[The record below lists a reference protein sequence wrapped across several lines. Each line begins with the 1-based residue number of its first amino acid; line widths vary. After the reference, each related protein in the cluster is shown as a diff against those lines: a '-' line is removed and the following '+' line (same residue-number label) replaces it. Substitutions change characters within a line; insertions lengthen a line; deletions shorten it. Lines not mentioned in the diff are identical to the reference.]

1 MNDAGRHPL
10 PAGHQAYL
18 QWNIRTL
25 MAERGMFKTTDLAG
39 PLEERGVFISR
50 SMIYNLVSGT
60 PKRINT
66 EVLAALC
73 DILDCTPSDLLEL
86 RYTKTKQPLPESGS
100 ADIGDLRPVRATV
113 RRPDDK

>member
-1 MNDAGRHPL
+1 MNDASTHPVY
-10 PAGHQAYL
+10 AGHHAYL

-50 SMIYNLVSGT
+50 SMIYNLVSST

-66 EVLAALC
+66 DILAALC
-73 DILDCTPSDLLEL
+73 DILDCSPSDLLEL
-86 RYTKTKQPLPESGS
+86 KYAKTKQPEHESG
-100 ADIGDLRPVRATV
+100 ATDIGELRPVRATV
-113 RRPDDK
+113 RRPDAE